1 MKITRTES
9 IFVGTFFLLAMAGSL
24 VGAGLIE
31 PVIAASDPLSA
42 VMGNQ
47 GTLLAGIFLEET
59 CAVCV
64 VGIAMFMFQIMKTDT
79 PALAAGYLGFR
90 TVEAVFCALITI
102 APVSLIALSRMPDSA
117 SADTAVQVVLLIRS
131 FSIGLPLALFFCL
144 GALCLYPGLYFG
156 GLLPR
161 FIPVWGL
168 IAVALVLVMNVAGQY
183 FPIQLEIKLML
194 ALPMI
199 LNEIFM
205 GFWLIVKGFNQNV

>member
-1 MKITRTES
+1 MTITRADS

-31 PVIAASDPLSA
+31 PVISAADPISA
-42 VMGNQ
+42 AAAYQ
-47 GTLLAGIFLEET
+47 GTLLAGIFLELT
-59 CAVCV
+59 CAICV
-64 VGIAMFMFQIMKTDT
+64 VGIAMFMFPILKTAT
-79 PALAAGYLGFR
+79 PSLAAGYLGFR
-90 TVEAVFCALITI
+90 TVEAVFCTLITI
-102 APVSLIALSRMPDSA
+102 APVSIIALSRMPDSA

-144 GALCLYPGLYFG
+144 GALCLYLGLYYG

-168 IAVALVLVMNVAGQY
+168 IAVTLVLVLNIVIQYLPLEMNVS
-183 FPIQLEIKLML
+183 MTM

-205 GFWLIVKGFNQNV
+205 GLWLIVKGFNQNV